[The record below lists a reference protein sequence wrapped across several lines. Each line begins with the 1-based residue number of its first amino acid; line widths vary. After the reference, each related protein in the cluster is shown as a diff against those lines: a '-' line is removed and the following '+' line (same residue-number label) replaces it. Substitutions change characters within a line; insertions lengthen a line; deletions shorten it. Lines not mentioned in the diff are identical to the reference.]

1 MKILLRTIYES
12 IVQAVQQLTSNKL
25 RTFLSLLGIT
35 IGIVCIIGVQSAVD
49 SLQDNVMSSLKKLG
63 DDVVYVTKQPW
74 NEDPNVNFWKYLKR
88 PNPDYNDYEAI
99 KTKVKTA
106 DLAAYDVYIGI
117 RTLKYRSNSVE
128 RVFCLAS
135 TYDFSEIYNVEF
147 EKGRYYTPTEYY
159 YAMNKVLIGHEV
171 AEKLFGTLE
180 PIGKKIIMNGRD
192 LEVIGV
198 FKKSG
203 KDIIKIM
210 NFDNAVMISY
220 ELAKKIANVKAK
232 NVWGTGLNVKAVA
245 GISTDQLKGDLTMAL
260 RAERKLKPK
269 EENNFSL
276 NTLSILANLI
286 GQFFSVLNMVGWVI
300 GGFAI
305 LVGIFSVAN
314 IMFVSVKE
322 RTNVIGIKKALGA
335 KQSIILTEF
344 LIESV
349 ILCAIGGLLGLAF
362 VWLILKLLT
371 GVMEYDVYL
380 SWNNI
385 LFGVG
390 LSVIVGI
397 ISGVIPALQAARMNP
412 VDAIRHST

>member
-1 MKILLRTIYES
+1 
-12 IVQAVQQLTSNKL
+12 
-25 RTFLSLLGIT
+25 
-35 IGIVCIIGVQSAVD
+35 
-49 SLQDNVMSSLKKLG
+49 
-63 DDVVYVTKQPW
+63 
-74 NEDPNVNFWKYLKR
+74 
-88 PNPDYNDYEAI
+88 
-99 KTKVKTA
+99 
-106 DLAAYDVYIGI
+106 
-117 RTLKYRSNSVE
+117 
-128 RVFCLAS
+128 
-135 TYDFSEIYNVEF
+135 
-147 EKGRYYTPTEYY
+147 
-159 YAMNKVLIGHEV
+159 MNKVLIGHEV

-220 ELAKKIANVKAK
+220 ELAKKIANVKAN